1 MVIETVVEKD
11 QREMVEVE
19 EEVVETMKNGIR
31 SGGGMRGGGD
41 VEREVALIEE
51 DGVDRET

>member
-31 SGGGMRGGGD
+31 GGGGMRGGGD

-51 DGVDRET
+51 D